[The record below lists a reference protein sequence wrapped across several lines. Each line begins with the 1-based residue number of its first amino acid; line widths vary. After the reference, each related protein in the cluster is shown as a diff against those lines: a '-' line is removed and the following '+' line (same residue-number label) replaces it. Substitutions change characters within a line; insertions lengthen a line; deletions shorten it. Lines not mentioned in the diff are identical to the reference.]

1 MDLLTG
7 ADLRYYIKKRI
18 ILTEGELS
26 FLVACVSSALHH
38 MHSKGVLHRD
48 VKPENVVFDSE
59 GFPYLTDFGV
69 SYVSSTNDLTCT
81 LSSGTKQYLAPEV
94 FSKTHEHGPASD
106 FWALGVM
113 TYEVMYGRRPFDKHV
128 NREFIHYVERECSSR
143 SRSCSSARG
152 NTTPR
157 LSPVNHS
164 PGSPGSPGASSV
176 ALSGAVSL
184 ANTLSPPLSIPKG
197 GANSLSGNN
206 FFPVCEPVPARAF
219 PEPEVEALQPES
231 AQDGISGVKVPV
243 GLQDPSEYFK
253 LPRMAS
259 LAETSAVA
267 SLLRKE
273 ALKSAKLDFGKLSR
287 NSSKKYSDPGVPTKR
302 NEPAELND
310 AAVNI
315 DAVRPFDCHM
325 DESNAPHAIKS
336 LSPRPVLLL
345 SDEIDANFAPELEN
359 RSRIVKPPISDSLC
373 VPIPSISLYHECVT
387 PLFKSFLQDI
397 LEIRPQYR
405 LGGTKNYDAL
415 MHHPWFAACEL
426 NWTKI
431 EQRKVRPPFVPNKE
445 QIQFDM
451 AGKFEDVH
459 ASDRTRSDA
468 LSTGMQRFFDG
479 YHYAAQ
485 EYFDLFPSL
494 AVHHGAA
501 GRSTYKCSK

>member
-18 ILTEGELS
+18 ILTEAELA
-26 FLVACVSSALHH
+26 FLVSCISSALHH

-59 GFPYLTDFGV
+59 GFPNLTDFGV
-69 SYVSSTNDLTCT
+69 SYVSTSNDLTCT

-113 TYEVMYGRRPFDKHV
+113 TYEVRYGRRPFEKHV
-128 NREFIHYVERECSSR
+128 TREFIHYVERECGSKSR
-143 SRSCSSARG
+143 PYSSARG

-157 LSPVNHS
+157 LSPINHS

-184 ANTLSPPLSIPKG
+184 VNTLSPPPSISKG
-197 GANSLSGNN
+197 GANSLSGKA
-206 FFPVCEPVPARAF
+206 FSPICEPVIARALAG
-219 PEPEVEALQPES
+219 PEVIDLQPES
-231 AQDGISGVKVPV
+231 AQGDAVGVKVPV
-243 GLQDPSEYFK
+243 GPLDPSDYYK

-273 ALKSAKLDFGKLSR
+273 AMKSAKLEFGKIAR
-287 NSSKKYSDPGVPTKR
+287 NSSKKCSDPGVPVKR
-302 NEPAELND
+302 NEPAESIDALNR
-310 AAVNI
+310 
-315 DAVRPFDCHM
+315 DAVRPFDCSIS
-325 DESNAPHAIKS
+325 ESNAPSALNIS
-336 LSPRPVLLL
+336 SPRVNL
-345 SDEIDANFAPELEN
+345 SLGDEEEAYAGSEREG
-359 RSRIVKPPISDSLC
+359 RARVVKPPISDSLC

-415 MHHPWFAACEL
+415 MHHPWFVACEL

-451 AGKFEDVH
+451 AGKFDDVH

-494 AVHHGAA
+494 IVHHGTSGLASY
-501 GRSTYKCSK
+501 RCSK